1 MNLPVLCT
9 VALLSL
15 TALLSAQSGRAG
27 ANLALFATPA
37 TSYVSGHET
46 LAAIQDGYEPAGVND
61 HGHGCYGN
69 WPKTGT
75 QWLQYEWEQPV
86 STGKSAVYWWD
97 DNRGVRLPKAARLL
111 WWDGSRFVPVKS
123 AIALGVAGGTWNE
136 LTFEEITTTKLRLE
150 IDGSESFS
158 TGVIEWKVE
167 DSGKSPKF
175 APHVSAGSD
184 RVVVLP
190 AKTYLRGEVRGGK
203 DSVAWSRESGP
214 GRVTFGG
221 SGEETTAEFAA
232 PGDYVLKLT
241 ASYGGE
247 SASSTLRATV
257 TEAVPKARLEP
268 IDLRWWVIDSPFWNA
283 RLKAQVVNWIPHCIA
298 KLSEPGLKEGGIE
311 NFVEAAN
318 KLAGRPAKLHAGAP
332 WSNAYTLNTL
342 ESMCLAMMLDP
353 GDDAEIAQ
361 AQSAI
366 RVKLEKWVPTVLAA
380 QEPDGYLQ
388 TRFTLGTAKD
398 QGKTPGHWT
407 VVGDHEGYV
416 AGYFLDA
423 AIAHF
428 RFTGGKDRRLYEAAK
443 RLADCWDAQI
453 GPAPKQRWFDGHQA
467 MEMALV
473 RFGRLVNQ
481 VDGAGKGDR
490 YIQLSKFLLDCRG
503 GKTLYD
509 QSHVPVTEQ
518 YEAVGHA
525 VRASYCYSA
534 IADIAMATGDAAY
547 HSAAK
552 SLWHNIVDRKLY
564 LTGGIGAS
572 HKGEAFGANDELPND
587 AYGESCANCGFLFF
601 LHRTNCAYH
610 QSRDADLMEDVLYN
624 AILGSVDLP
633 GQNFTYTNP
642 LDQTHERYPWHVCP
656 CCVGNIPR
664 TLLNLPLWMYA
675 KSEDGLRVNLYAGSS
690 IQIDPSLEIV
700 QHTGYPWQ
708 SEVELTVKPA
718 TPRRFSLGLRV
729 PNRNVS
735 RLYRAAPPSGGLES
749 LTVNGTPVTAQIEN
763 GYAVIRR
770 EWQSGD
776 TVSFQLPM
784 AVQRVRA
791 DERVAA
797 NRGRVALRHG
807 PLIYNFEAVDQKLE
821 AGLSPHAELTARWE
835 PDLLGGIIAIRGNFA
850 DGSPLLAIPNY
861 ARNNRG
867 GRSVVWINEA
877 P

>member
-1 MNLPVLCT
+1 MNPLVPSVAILC
-9 VALLSL
+9 SL
-15 TALLSAQSGRAG
+15 TSLLSAGAGRPG
-27 ANLALFATPA
+27 TNLALFATPS
-37 TSYVSGHET
+37 TSFVSGHET
-46 LAAIQDGYEPAGVND
+46 LDAIHDGFDPTGVND

-75 QWLQYEWEQPV
+75 QWVQYEWSQPV
-86 STGKSAVYWWD
+86 STRKSAVFWWD
-97 DNRGVRLPKAARLL
+97 DHRGVRLPKAGRLL
-111 WWDGSRFVPVKS
+111 WWDGTRFAPVKS
-123 AIALGVAGGTWNE
+123 ATPLGLAGGTWNE
-136 LTFEEITTTKLRLE
+136 ITFEEITTTKLRLE
-150 IDGSESFS
+150 IDGNESFS
-158 TGVIEWKVE
+158 TGIIEWQVE
-167 DSGKSPKF
+167 DSGKSPRF
-175 APHVSAGSD
+175 APRVHAGED

-190 AKTYLRGEVRGGK
+190 AKTRLRGEVHGGT
-203 DSVAWSRESGP
+203 DAIAWCKESGP
-214 GRVTFGG
+214 GTVTFG
-221 SGEETTAEFAA
+221 SSAAETTAEFSA

-247 SASSTLRATV
+247 SASATLRAAV
-257 TEAVPKARLEP
+257 TGAAPKARLEP
-268 IDLRWWVIDSPFWNA
+268 IDLRWWMIDSEFWNP

-342 ESMCLAMMLDP
+342 EAMCLAMMLDP
-353 GDDAEIAQ
+353 GDDPEIAQ

-366 RVKLEKWVPTVLAA
+366 RVKLEKWVPTVLSA

-398 QGKTPGHWT
+398 QGKLPGHWT
-407 VVGDHEGYV
+407 LVGDHEGYV

-423 AIAHF
+423 ALAHF
-428 RFTGGKDRRLYEAAK
+428 RFTGGKDRRMYEAAK
-443 RLADCWDAQI
+443 RLADCWDAHI
-453 GPAPKQRWFDGHQA
+453 GPAPKQRWYDGHEA
-467 MEMALV
+467 IEMALV
-473 RFGRLVNQ
+473 RFGRLVSEIE
-481 VDGAGKGDR
+481 GSGKGDR
-490 YIQLSKFLLDCRG
+490 YVQLAKFLLDCRG
-503 GKTLYD
+503 GKSPYD
-509 QSHVPVTEQ
+509 QSHVPATEQ

-547 HSAAK
+547 HSATK
-552 SLWHNIVDRKLY
+552 SLWNNIVDRKLY

-572 HKGEAFGANDELPND
+572 HKGEAFGANFELPND

-610 QSRDADLMEDVLYN
+610 ESRDADLLEDVLYN

-633 GQNFTYTNP
+633 GNHFTYTNP
-642 LDQTHERYPWHVCP
+642 LDQTHERYLWHVCP

-664 TLLNLPLWMYA
+664 TLLSLPLWMYA
-675 KSEDGLRVNLYAGSS
+675 RSEDGVRVNLYAGSS
-690 IQIDPSLEIV
+690 IQIDPALEIV
-700 QHTGYPWQ
+700 QHTSYPWKP
-708 SEVELTVKPA
+708 EVELVLNPA
-718 TPRRFSLGLRV
+718 ASRTFSLGLRI

-735 RLYRAAPPSGGLES
+735 QLYRTAPASGGLES
-749 LTVNGTPVTAQIEN
+749 LMINGTPAEARAEN
-763 GYAVIRR
+763 GYALIRR
-770 EWQSGD
+770 EWKRGD
-776 TVSFQLPM
+776 KVSFRLPM

-797 NRGRVALRHG
+797 DRGRVALRYG
-807 PLIYNFEAVDQKLE
+807 PLVYSFEAVDQKLE
-821 AGLSPHAELTARWE
+821 AALSPKADLTARWE
-835 PDLLGGIIAIRGNFA
+835 PDLLGGVIAIRGKFA
-850 DGSPLLAIPNY
+850 DGTPLLAIPNY

-867 GRSVVWINEA
+867 GRSVVWINET